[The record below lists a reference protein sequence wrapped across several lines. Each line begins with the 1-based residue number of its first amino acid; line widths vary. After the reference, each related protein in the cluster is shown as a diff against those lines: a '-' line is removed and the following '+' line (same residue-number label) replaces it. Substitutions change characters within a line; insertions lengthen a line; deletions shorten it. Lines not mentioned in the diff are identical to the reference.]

1 VYESVQQKC
10 SIYTI
15 AYFLPFVPVF
25 IIPVT
30 GYQQYNKS

>member
-1 VYESVQQKC
+1 VHQNF

-30 GYQQYNKS
+30 GYQTSNKS